1 MSSLMKG
8 LIVDSNKQFVLKDN
22 LEIPVAEVGEV
33 LVKVHSASV
42 NPYDAESAQG
52 RFDAYFKQYGVDK
65 PVQSGLEFSGVV
77 ESDGKR
83 FKRGDRVF
91 GYVDMISGWKS
102 HAEVIAINE
111 DYMAKLPNN
120 LTYPQGAALPLGS
133 LTTLV
138 ALQDLGKIKPG
149 MKVLINGASGGLGIQ
164 GIQVAKILG
173 AHVTAI
179 AGSFQEEFLK
189 SYGADVVFDYN
200 QLSLPNLGSEFDRY
214 FDVILDLTNKQTLS
228 AMKRLL
234 TATGVFIPAEPNQ
247 ENGGEIEDE
256 QVGYLMVMHGDYE
269 KLTSI
274 ANWVEQGKLK
284 AVVDQEFQF
293 ADFQQAISRLQ
304 DKGRRGRVVMSW

>member
-1 MSSLMKG
+1 VSGLMKG
-8 LIVDSNKQFVLKDN
+8 LIVDTNKQFVLKEN
-22 LEIPVAEVGEV
+22 LERPTAEAGEV

-65 PVQSGLEFSGVV
+65 AVQSGLEFAGIV
-77 ESDGKR
+77 ESDCER

-102 HAEVIAINE
+102 HAEVIAISE

-120 LTYPQGAALPLGS
+120 LTYGQGAALPLGS

-138 ALQDLGKIKPG
+138 ALQDLGKVNSG
-149 MKVLINGASGGLGIQ
+149 MRVLINGASGGLGIQ
-164 GIQVAKILG
+164 GIQIAKILG

-179 AGSFQEEFLK
+179 AGPSQAEFLQ
-189 SYGADVVFDYN
+189 SYGADEVFDYN
-200 QLSLPNLGSEFDRY
+200 QLSLPNLDSEFDGY
-214 FDVILDLTNKQTLS
+214 FDVIIDLTNRQTLA

-234 TATGVFIPAEPNQ
+234 TPTGVFIPAEPNQ
-247 ENGGEIEDE
+247 ENGGELEDA
-256 QVGYLMVMHGDYE
+256 QFGYLMVMHGDYE
-269 KLTSI
+269 KLTTI
-274 ANWVEQGKLK
+274 ANWVEEGKLK

-293 ADFQQAISRLQ
+293 ADFQQAIARLQ
-304 DKGRRGRVVMSW
+304 DKGRRGRIVMSW